1 MLTCE
6 SWSWNFHNLSC
17 LWGPG
22 DVKEDVVVTGVH
34 VRSLEGGASQQGCLA
49 LRHLQQHVG
58 DEERRAV
65 ILREDLDGEFVP
77 GLMVTVCDAED
88 DEVFGGVTVVMMIA
102 NNTCCDVTDSE
113 HESLSTWI

>member
-17 LWGPG
+17 MWGPG
-22 DVKEDVVVTGVH
+22 DVKKDVVITGVH
-34 VRSLEGGASQQGCLA
+34 VRSLQGGASQQSCLT
-49 LRHLQQHVG
+49 LRHLEQHVG

-65 ILREDLDGEFVP
+65 VLWEDLDGELVP

-88 DEVFGGVTVVMMIA
+88 DEVFVGVTVVVVIV
-102 NNTCCDVTDSE
+102 NNACFDVTHSE
-113 HESLSTWI
+113 HETLST